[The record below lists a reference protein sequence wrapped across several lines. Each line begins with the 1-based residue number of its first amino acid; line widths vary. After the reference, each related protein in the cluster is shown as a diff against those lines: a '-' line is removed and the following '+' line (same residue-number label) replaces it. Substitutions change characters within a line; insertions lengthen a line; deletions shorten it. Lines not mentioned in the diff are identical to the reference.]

1 MVAAIQEEI
10 KWWISAYG
18 AQMVPGSTVGSAKP
32 LKPVIIL
39 AIKNSLIDQN
49 ATGAISETDAKS
61 LIDNF
66 LLMGTKFG
74 G

>member
-1 MVAAIQEEI
+1 MKEEL
-10 KWWISAYG
+10 KGWISSYG
-18 AQMVPGSTVGSAKP
+18 TQMVPLSAVGSAKP